1 MIETTHP
8 DLPISRQCALLRL
21 SRAGYYYVPRPEDA
35 FNEMLMRQIDE
46 QYTRTPFYG
55 VLRITA
61 WLRRHGYRV
70 NPKRVRRLMR
80 LMGIT
85 AVYPKPRLSQ
95 PLKGHKTYPY
105 LLRGLGIDHP
115 DHVWSADITYI
126 RMAPGFLYL
135 VAILDWHS
143 RYVVAWEVSTTL
155 EDEFCLSALDHAL
168 SVSRPEIF
176 NTDQGSQF
184 TSAEFTGRL
193 EAGGISISMDHR
205 GRVFD
210 NIFVER
216 LWRTVKYEEVYLKS
230 YETVREARDN
240 LSRYFQFY
248 NTERLHAAL
257 GYRTPSEVY
266 DDHGSKSKL
275 TQVPMYLKPPS
286 FLS

>member
-1 MIETTHP
+1 MIETTPP
-8 DLPISRQCALLRL
+8 DLPIARQCALLGL
-21 SRAGYYYVPRPEDA
+21 SRAGYYYVPRAEDA
-35 FNEMLMRQIDE
+35 FHETLMRQMDA

-55 VLRITA
+55 VLRMTA
-61 WLRRHGYRV
+61 WLRRHGYPV
-70 NPKRVRRLMR
+70 NPKRIRRLLR
-80 LMGIT
+80 RMGIT
-85 AVYPKPRLSQ
+85 AVYPKPGLSQ
-95 PLKGHKTYPY
+95 PLKGHPTYPY
-105 LLRGLGIDHP
+105 LLQGLGIDHP

-143 RYVVAWEVSTTL
+143 RYVVSWEVSPTL
-155 EDEFCLSALDHAL
+155 EHEFCLSALDHAL
-168 SVSRPEIF
+168 SVSQPEIF

-193 EAGGISISMDHR
+193 EARGISISMDHR

-230 YETVREARDN
+230 YETVREARGN

-266 DDHGSKSKL
+266 FENGSTS
-275 TQVPMYLKPPS
+275 TQVSMYLKPS
-286 FLS
+286 CFLS